1 MRTMLVLAV
10 VGGTFLYLL
19 SSLGTGLVEAQQAQ
33 SDKVQEILAAR
44 RAGR

>member
-1 MRTMLVLAV
+1 MIALAV